1 MNEDADVS
9 CKRLYVYVCTYI
21 PIQKK
26 KIYFAWLLCEVWL
39 SNWRLW
45 LLFWFF
51 FLYSDCRIVF
61 FLLFSYLHFFYSLFN
76 FFLNWKTAIVQLLL
90 PQFLRHTT
98 GLWFSSRLRYFVC
111 YVPIYTYIHIL
122 TLIVKEE
129 TSVKTVTNLCR
140 H

>member
-1 MNEDADVS
+1 MKMLMWVVN
-9 CKRLYVYVCTYI
+9 VYMCMCVHIFRY
-21 PIQKK
+21 KK
-26 KIYFAWLLCEVWL
+26 KRYILLDFYAKSGCQIDVCGYYFGFFFVFWL
-39 SNWRLW
+39 SYC
-45 LLFWFF
+45 FF
-51 FLYSDCRIVF
+51 FVVF
-61 FLLFSYLHFFYSLFN
+61 LFIFFYSLFN

-90 PQFLRHTT
+90 PQILRHTT
-98 GLWFSSRLRYFVC
+98 GLWFSSRLRYFAC

>member
-26 KIYFAWLLCEVWL
+26 KDIFCLTFMRSLAVKLTSVVIILV
-39 SNWRLW
+39 
-45 LLFWFF
+45 F